1 MTAAPDRKRAAI
13 LISGRGSNMAAL
25 IEAAKA
31 PAYPAS
37 IALVISNNPEAAG
50 LGHARAEGIPT
61 VALSHKNFPDRESFD
76 RAVHAELEEKAI
88 DLVALAGF
96 MRVLSPWFCRQWE
109 GRLLNIHP
117 SLLPKFKGVDTHR
130 RALEAGEAEHGC
142 TVHVVTPDLDD
153 GPVILQARV
162 PVLPDD
168 TTDSLAARVL
178 AEEHRIY
185 PLALAKAAGG

>member
-153 GPVILQARV
+153 GPIILQARV